1 MSWWGKLAG
10 GAFGF
15 MMGGPLGA
23 LLGVA
28 FGHQF
33 DRGVESNRGGAE
45 EDAFAPGA
53 QERVQMAFFTATFSV
68 MGYLAK
74 ADGRVS
80 EDEIRLAR
88 EVMSRL
94 GLDAAQRKLAIDLFN
109 AGKQPGFD
117 LEAVLEQFR
126 VECRRRANLI
136 RMFVEIQLAAALA
149 DGEVHPAERRILL
162 HLCERLGFPRFAFD
176 QLERMARAHTRYD
189 RQAAPGASRRSLADA
204 YAILGVDPKASD
216 AEVKKAYRRLMSQN
230 HPDKL
235 VARGLP
241 EEMMKVATEK
251 TQEIKAAYEQVKA
264 ARGS

>member
-28 FGHQF
+28 LGHQF
-33 DRGVESNRGGAE
+33 DRGVSSVRPGLEGQFE
-45 EDAFAPGA
+45 PGA
-53 QERVQMAFFTATFSV
+53 QERVQMVFFTATFSV
-68 MGYLAK
+68 MGHLAK

-88 EVMSRL
+88 QVMERMGLGGDQRRL
-94 GLDAAQRKLAIDLFN
+94 AMELFN
-109 AGKQPGFD
+109 EGKQPGFD
-117 LEAVLEQFR
+117 LDAVLDQFR
-126 VECRRRANLI
+126 QECRRRVNLI

-149 DGEVHPAERRILL
+149 DGEMHPAERRILL
-162 HLCERLGFPRFAFD
+162 HICERLGFPRFAFE
-176 QLERMARAHTRYD
+176 QLERMARAGTRYD
-189 RQAAPGASRRSLADA
+189 YHAAPGSRGRSLEDA
-204 YAILGVDPKASD
+204 YAILGVEVRATD
-216 AEVKKAYRRLMSQN
+216 AEVKKAYRRLMSQH

-235 VARGLP
+235 VSRGLP

-264 ARGS
+264 ARGM